1 MTDRQQKILNKII
14 ELYVVEKHPI
24 GSILIAKELNLGS
37 STIRNEMLTLDKEG
51 FLINKGSLGRI
62 PTDKGLRYYFE
73 KCSDYTVSFN
83 INKVKTKLIPLSC
96 SKIDTISFMKTN
108 NSKIAILTI
117 LFENH
122 EILNKLINLSEHD
135 TAMDIVKINEIL
147 KKTFQ
152 LKNIIT
158 VNKTI
163 SFTRYEKQSYYNLLK
178 EIMNYI
184 ESIPQYKLD
193 IDNLAEVYKNNFE
206 SIFDIINSNII
217 LEKLS
222 ILPDNLFIGEE
233 HEIDL
238 LVDYIIYKNNNIIYF
253 INKFTDLSILKYNLK
268 EGLLSEN

>member
-37 STIRNEMLTLDKEG
+37 STIRNEMLTLDKDG

-73 KCSDYTVSFN
+73 KCIVNTASLD
-83 INKVKTKLIPLSC
+83 INKVKAKLIPLSC

-158 VNKTI
+158 VNNTI

-184 ESIPQYKLD
+184 ESIPKYKLD

-206 SIFDIINSNII
+206 NIFDIINSNII

-233 HEIDL
+233 HGIDL

-268 EGLLSEN
+268 EGLLNED